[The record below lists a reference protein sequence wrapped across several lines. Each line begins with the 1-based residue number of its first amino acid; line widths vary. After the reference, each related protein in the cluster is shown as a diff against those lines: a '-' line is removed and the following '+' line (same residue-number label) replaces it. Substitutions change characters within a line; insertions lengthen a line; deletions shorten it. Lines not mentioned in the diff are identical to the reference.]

1 VKHADAGLNLRA
13 LLESAARKMQR
24 PVPASMLLLLLLLR
38 LLLLLGSTVAQDPV
52 HPEWCA
58 GPGTFGDDG
67 GRCPSTRTEATPCP
81 AGCFVKVQKS
91 TDSGTV
97 AVIATVLVLVIC
109 AAGVM
114 RPLMAP
120 TPKRSEVGEDEAQ
133 E

>member
-1 VKHADAGLNLRA
+1 
-13 LLESAARKMQR
+13 M
-24 PVPASMLLLLLLLR
+24 LLLLLLR

-67 GRCPSTRTEATPCP
+67 ERCPLTRTEATPCP

-91 TDSGTV
+91 TDSSTV
-97 AVIATVLVLVIC
+97 AVIATILVLVIF
-109 AAGVM
+109 AAGVL

-120 TPKRSEVGEDEAQ
+120 APERSEVGDDEAQ